1 MKKSE
6 KKLFEL
12 LKKLCKGTGHV
23 ICPVGKL
30 AKMTDLCEKSIRLAS
45 AALEKAGMIKK
56 MIRHVPD
63 HRTGKLKQI
72 ANQYIM
78 IDQLNGGDFTPG
90 GGGKNTGQI
99 FKRFKN
105 IKDQKI
111 KREEEKNSP
120 VHIQPDK
127 PVQKTHAP
135 LPASSKV
142 SLDLFQALSSNY
154 QAPVLEYV
162 RQAFEVRY
170 QQGLIG
176 VPSKWIPAA
185 LENEQA
191 KFDRTGRVGFP
202 DRKSRRHHKSKRPQV
217 TIAEDHNEQMA
228 QERLL
233 EIMEKAAAYEKDRQK
248 RAV

>member
-1 MKKSE
+1 MKKSVATVWKE
-6 KKLFEL
+6 LTRMAKENKSVNVAVKK
-12 LKKLCKGTGHV
+12 
-23 ICPVGKL
+23 
-30 AKMTDLCEKSIRLAS
+30 
-45 AALEKAGMIKK
+45 IKK
-56 MIRHVPD
+56 ITGLGESTIREATKDLANEGIIKKIHTFVPD
-63 HRTGKLKQI
+63 RRTGNRKQVQNEYKI
-72 ANQYIM
+72 IVPFCNAKSG
-78 IDQLNGGDFTPG
+78 GGDGSRSG
-90 GGGKNTGQI
+90 GVKI
-99 FKRFKN
+99 LSLKDL
-105 IKDQKI
+105 KDQKI
-111 KREEEKNSP
+111 KTEEEKNSP

-135 LPASSKV
+135 LPTSSKV

-185 LENEQA
+185 LANEQA
-191 KFDRTGRVGFP
+191 KYDRTGRVGFP